1 MNAFLRIE
9 FARAFRR
16 KWFVVSLAI
25 GCAIALYH
33 FFTDV
38 LPVGL
43 QIEEFFPKIYPGNLF
58 TSWLGSSSS
67 TGSYYFFFIISYFPL

>member
-43 QIEEFFPKIYPGNLF
+43 QIDVYKRQACVMVPIGQ
-58 TSWLGSSSS
+58 
-67 TGSYYFFFIISYFPL
+67 